1 MRAGRKA
8 FNEFQIPGDKDGS
21 PKPGGAVGVVMADA
35 GGAGTVSPNRTRA
48 AMAINFRIINRFCV
62 VLPARTPRQ
71 LIIVRATRTTAASN
85 AATVSLAS
93 ICPSAQT
100 YFAKVTATAAI
111 PPLCV
116 TRSNAQP

>member
-1 MRAGRKA
+1 MRAAPEGV
-8 FNEFQIPGDKDGS
+8 NEFQISGNNDVD
-21 PKPGGAVGVVMADA
+21 PKPAAAVGVVMADA
-35 GGAGTVSPNRTRA
+35 GAPGTVSPNPTRA
-48 AMAINFRIINRFCV
+48 AIAINFRIINRFCV